1 MIKKLLVVITLAT
14 VVIACGDKKKDNTD
28 APKCVGV
35 ETLAESADSLV
46 ALDEVTLVGKLG
58 LCPVSNEDVV
68 LAGKGALV
76 KVVPAEGVNVDT
88 SLFGKPVAVTGKL
101 SVEVLDSAA
110 VAALEAKVAEK
121 KAACEKAK
129 EEKKVENADE
139 AKGCC
144 AKKEG
149 KSCCSAPKAGDK
161 LYTVTVTKVEEY
173 QCPEKEETNCEKE
186 GEKPAEEPVAEQPQE
201 QQTSE

>member
-14 VVIACGDKKKDNTD
+14 VVIACGDKKKDNTE
-28 APKCVGV
+28 APKHVGV
-35 ETLAESADSLV
+35 EALVESADSLV
-46 ALDEVTLVGKLG
+46 ALGEVTLVGKLG
-58 LCPVSNEDVV
+58 LCPVSKEDVV
-68 LAGKGALV
+68 LAGKGASV

-88 SLFGKPVAVTGKL
+88 LLFGKHVAVTGKL
-101 SVEVLDSAA
+101 SVEVLDSAT
-110 VAALEAKVAEK
+110 VAAFEAQIVEH

-129 EEKKVENADE
+129 EEQKIETEKVKDAEEE

-161 LYTVTVTKVEEY
+161 LYTVTVTKIEEFAC
-173 QCPEKEETNCEKE
+173 QEKSDKCCSKKEEEKET
-186 GEKPAEEPVAEQPQE
+186 EQV
-201 QQTSE
+201 SE